1 MNQPSM
7 SGHLRSS
14 ITSIKWFENNGGRAI
29 RRDVFGRVFRIFSR
43 IHWTCSHIKESVQ
56 TRVDLEKVN
65 RYGKPMGQRFGQ
77 ACFLVMLML
86 LTPLSGCFG
95 QQDGEFGSTDDVVI
109 TPAVLTGGVFQG
121 LTIAAEADLSVYVP
135 YLMLNSDTGFVQNS
149 TVVDLKAG
157 ESALLTVLAPPRTD
171 TAVIMLGEYGRENWP
186 VRTIEES
193 WRTWIQRDG
202 HERSDNPGI
211 QRVPATNGTLD
222 AVLPSNSSGGPVLAV
237 RLPIER
243 PMAPAYAE
251 AEGGRHSTG
260 VVNGRTTFNFL
271 SSLSDTTSDPT
282 DVVDGALGY
291 LDRWAGQGNAAYEDA
306 ALHLIQT
313 MENFGLE
320 VITQRFTY
328 DSLMTGAQNPEAY
341 NICGYRYG
349 EVDPDKWMVF
359 GAHFDIAPPVN
370 GAVLDP
376 HVFGRTYGTRVGAY
390 DNTAGT
396 SMVLTVAE
404 AMANY
409 KTRNTMVFCLWS
421 GEEGGKRGSDF
432 WTDEWVKN
440 ENPDVEVTN
449 YVNLDMAGV
458 NWPGG
463 GGAPCGGNHGP
474 DGGCDPQPEVDP
486 DGYPKDEEVW
496 PMRVYIG
503 PSLDHDIMNQ
513 PGMVGLAMWI
523 GSDAIGV
530 EEQMSA
536 LIGTDLPADT
546 WKVDDWMAK
555 DRPEIIVYEDTTAR
569 SDHATFQDNLGT
581 VTMGFGGLV
590 DGYWCYHQTCD
601 TLDEMIDWMDT
612 TGKDYGEEQSGTSN
626 LVDALDTIT
635 WWATYS
641 FFHLDENP
649 VRNAYL

>member
-1 MNQPSM
+1 MA
-7 SGHLRSS
+7 
-14 ITSIKWFENNGGRAI
+14 GGR
-29 RRDVFGRVFRIFSR
+29 G
-43 IHWTCSHIKESVQ
+43 
-56 TRVDLEKVN
+56 L
-65 RYGKPMGQRFGQ
+65 Q
-77 ACFLVMLML
+77 ALVLVLIMMMA
-86 LTPLSGCFG
+86 PLAGCFG
-95 QQDGEFGSTDDVVI
+95 ENENDGVVRSGDVTI
-109 TPAVLTGGVFQG
+109 TPVTMIGGVFQG
-121 LTIAAEADLSVYVP
+121 LTISAEQDLSAFVP
-135 YLMLNSDTGFVQNS
+135 YLIKNQESGFIQNS
-149 TVVDLKAG
+149 TVVDLRAG
-157 ESALLTVLAPPRTD
+157 ESVLLNVLAPPRTD
-171 TAVIMLGEYGRENWP
+171 TAVVLLGDYGREEWP
-186 VRTIEES
+186 IRSIDES
-193 WRTWIQRDG
+193 WKTWYD
-202 HERSDNPGI
+202 RSGFEAVDAPGI
-211 QRVPATNGTLD
+211 VRVDGENGTLD
-222 AVLPSNSSGGPVLAV
+222 TVMPSNNSGGDVLAI
-237 RLPIER
+237 RIAINR
-243 PMAPAYAE
+243 PMAAAYGE
-251 AEGGRHSTG
+251 ADGGRHSTG
-260 VVNGRTTFNFL
+260 LVDGLNVFNYI
-271 SSLSDTTSDPT
+271 SHMSDETADPT
-282 DVVDGALGY
+282 DAADGAVGY

-306 ALHLIQT
+306 AQYLIGNL
-313 MENFGLE
+313 ESFGLE
-320 VITQRFTY
+320 VIVQRFTY

-341 NICGYRYG
+341 NICGYRFG
-349 EVDPDKWMVF
+349 DVNPDKWMVF

-370 GAVLDP
+370 GGMLDP
-376 HVFGRTYGTRVGAY
+376 HIFGRTYGTRVGAY

-396 SMVLTVAE
+396 AMVLTVAE
-404 AMANY
+404 AMANFN
-409 KTRNTMVFCLWS
+409 TRNTMVFCLWS

-432 WTDEWVKN
+432 WTDYWVK
-440 ENPDVEVTN
+440 EDNPNVEVTN

-463 GGAPCGGNHGP
+463 GGAPCGNGHGGG
-474 DGGCDPQPEVDP
+474 DAGCDPQPEIDP

-530 EEQMSA
+530 EEQMAPLLGAGHS
-536 LIGTDLPADT
+536 ADT

-601 TLDEMIDWMDT
+601 TVDEMIDWMDT

-649 VRNAYL
+649 VRNAYLD

>member
-1 MNQPSM
+1 MM
-7 SGHLRSS
+7 
-14 ITSIKWFENNGGRAI
+14 
-29 RRDVFGRVFRIFSR
+29 RD
-43 IHWTCSHIKESVQ
+43 
-56 TRVDLEKVN
+56 
-65 RYGKPMGQRFGQ
+65 RFLQ
-77 ACFLVMLML
+77 ALFLVCIMVLM
-86 LTPLSGCFG
+86 PISGCFG
-95 QQDGEFGSTDDVVI
+95 EQNDTGPASEGDVVV
-109 TPAVLTGGVFQG
+109 TPMVWTGGVFQG
-121 LTIAAEADLSVYVP
+121 ITIAAETDLSAFVP
-135 YLMLNSDTGFVQNS
+135 YLVQNEEEGFIQNS
-149 TVVDLKAG
+149 TVVDIKAG
-157 ESALLTVLAPPRTD
+157 ESVLLSVLAPPRTD
-171 TAVIMLGEYGRENWP
+171 TALIMIGDYGRENWP
-186 VRTIEES
+186 IRTLEES
-193 WRTWIQRDG
+193 WRTWYQRDG
-202 HERSDNPGI
+202 YDSGGNDGI
-211 QRVPATNGTLD
+211 VRIQGSNGSID
-222 AVLPSNSSGGPVLAV
+222 AVQPANESGGPVIALRIPV
-237 RLPIER
+237 ER
-243 PMAPAYAE
+243 PMAAAYGE
-251 AEGGRHSTG
+251 ADGGRHSTG
-260 VVNGRTTFNFL
+260 L
-271 SSLSDTTSDPT
+271 
-282 DVVDGALGY
+282 VDGLNVFNYINHMSDETPDLTDAADGAVGY

-306 ALHLIQT
+306 AQYLIGNL
-313 MENFGLE
+313 ESFGLE

-341 NICGYRYG
+341 NICGYRFG
-349 EVDPDKWMVF
+349 EVDPNKWMVF

-370 GAVLDP
+370 GGMLDP
-376 HVFGRTYGTRVGAY
+376 HIFGRTYGTRVGAY

-396 SMVLTVAE
+396 GMVLTVAE
-404 AMANY
+404 AMANFN
-409 KTRNTMVFCLWS
+409 TRNTMVFCLWS

-432 WTDEWVKN
+432 WTDYWVK
-440 ENPDVEVTN
+440 EDNPDVEVTN

-463 GGAPCGGNHGP
+463 GGAPCGGNHGGG
-474 DGGCDPQPEVDP
+474 DGGCDPQPAVDP

-503 PSLDHDIMNQ
+503 PSLDHDVMNQ

-530 EEQMSA
+530 EEQMSM

-546 WKVDDWMAK
+546 WKVDDWMNK

-601 TLDEMIDWMDT
+601 TVDEMLDWMDT
-612 TGKDYGEEQSGTSN
+612 TGKDYGEERSGKSN